1 MMARLRILARLSLR
15 NTLRQARRSALT
27 ASAMVVGLALLTMAR
42 AIGDGAHEQWISD
55 GVRLGLG
62 HVTMEAPGFAS
73 TGSLD
78 DRLDSARV
86 AAAERAVAGLR
97 ASVPVVTS
105 AVDLTVS
112 GLASSPGSS
121 LPVRVEGVEPGA
133 EAAFSK
139 LDERRVEGRYLE
151 PSDRLAAYVGAG
163 LADRLGLELGSRLV
177 LTAQGASGGVAEQ
190 LVRVRGVFR
199 TGIPDVDDGLVQIPI
214 ATARRW
220 LGTPGAATSVAVL
233 LRSSQET
240 GRALDGLRARLGTGG
255 GADGVTVL
263 SWRQVSPELES
274 AVRID
279 DFGFYAFM
287 VVLFAIVALAVLNAV
302 LMSVLNRRR
311 EFGVLEALGL
321 TRGQTGAVVFG
332 EGVLLAGLS
341 GVLGVA
347 LGLATTWLLWRH
359 GLDLSALYGQG
370 ISLSG
375 AVIDPVI
382 VPIFRPARVV
392 EAAGFVVVIGI
403 LASLYPTRV
412 ATRIDVAEALKFDR

>member
-1 MMARLRILARLSLR
+1 MIARLRILARLSLR

-42 AIGDGAHEQWISD
+42 AIGDGAHEQWIGD

-62 HVTMEAPGFAS
+62 HVAIEAPGFAS

-86 AAAERAVAGLR
+86 VAAERAVAGLAGDMPVA
-97 ASVPVVTS
+97 ASVVN
-105 AVDLTVS
+105 LTVS

-121 LPVRVEGVEPGA
+121 LPVQVEGVDPRA

-139 LDERRVEGRYLE
+139 LDDHRVEGRYLE
-151 PSDRLAAYVGAG
+151 ASDRLAAYVGVG

-177 LTAQGASGGVAEQ
+177 LTAQDASGQVAEQ

-199 TGIPDVDDGLVQIPI
+199 TGIPDIDDGVVQVPI

-220 LGTPGAATSVAVL
+220 LGAPGAATAVAVL
-233 LRSSQET
+233 LRSSQAT
-240 GRALDGLRARLGTGG
+240 DRAVGELRRSLGTGG
-255 GADGVTVL
+255 DGTGLSVL
-263 SWRQVSPELES
+263 SWRKVSPELES

-279 DFGFYAFM
+279 DFGFYVFM
-287 VVLFAIVALAVLNAV
+287 AVLFAIVGLAVLNAV

-347 LGLATTWLLWRH
+347 LGFAVTWLLWRH

-382 VPIFRPARVV
+382 VPIFRLARVL
-392 EAAGFVVVIGI
+392 EAAGFVVVIGV

-412 ATRIDVAEALKFDR
+412 AMRIDVAEALKFDR